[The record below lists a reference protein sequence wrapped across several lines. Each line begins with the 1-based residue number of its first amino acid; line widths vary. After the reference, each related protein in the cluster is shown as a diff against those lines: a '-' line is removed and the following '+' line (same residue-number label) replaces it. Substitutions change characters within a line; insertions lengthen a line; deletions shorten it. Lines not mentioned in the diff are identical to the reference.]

1 MENIFGS
8 SIIPENEEER
18 LENLKKYKVLYTQ
31 TEPIF
36 NQLAASA
43 ATIFGVPVAMINF
56 VDKHNVWTKA
66 AKDGGEI
73 NTDVERGSSLCS
85 LAIMN
90 DSVSVIEDFHSAPT
104 LLSNPLIAGESGFR
118 FYAAAPIKT
127 SEGFNIGVVCILD
140 KAVRKFTAEDKYKLE
155 RIADTIRVEIEG
167 RL

>member
-8 SIIPENEEER
+8 SVIPENEEER

-43 ATIFGVPVAMINF
+43 ATILGVPVAMINF
-56 VDKHNVWTKA
+56 VDKDNVWTKA
-66 AKDGGEI
+66 AKDGEEI
-73 NTDVERGSSLCS
+73 NTEVERGSSLCS
-85 LAIMN
+85 LAILN
-90 DSVSVIEDFHSAPT
+90 DSVTVIEDFHLTPS
-104 LLSNPLIAGESGFR
+104 LLSNPLIAGESGFL

-140 KAVRKFTAEDKYKLE
+140 KKVRKFTAEDKYKLE
-155 RIADTIRVEIEG
+155 SIADTIRIEIEG